1 VRIAVAGGAL
11 LPRLP
16 RVLGI
21 RASSFGLINRST
33 KRHFSNEHWS
43 TAIRSPPTRDA
54 QLYAGRKSR
63 SSGAGI
69 LRRAIDVQSAS
80 RKPDLRKDAQE

>member
-1 VRIAVAGGAL
+1 VLLPR

-16 RVLGI
+16 RVLGV

-33 KRHFSNEHWS
+33 KRQFSNERWS
-43 TAIRSPPTRDA
+43 TAIRSASNPRDA
-54 QLYAGRKSR
+54 QLYAGGKSR
-63 SSGAGI
+63 LSGAGI

-80 RKPDLRKDAQE
+80 RET